1 MRLSAKV
8 SWITRFITKINKIME
23 RQLFVEG
30 SPWEPIIGYARAVKI
45 GNIIEISG
53 TTASVNGEVVGKGDV
68 YAQTRCIL
76 EKFEKV
82 LQSYG
87 ASMEDVIRTRI
98 FCTDISQWEAIGKA
112 HGEFF
117 SEIKPATGMYQ
128 ISKLIS
134 DELLVEIEATAV
146 LKG

>member
-1 MRLSAKV
+1 MKRE
-8 SWITRFITKINKIME
+8 TYT
-23 RQLFVEG
+23 EG
-30 SPWEPIIGYARAVKI
+30 SVWEPKVGYARAVKI

-53 TTASVNGEVVGKGDV
+53 TTATVNGEVVGKGDV
-68 YAQTRCIL
+68 YAQTKCIL

-82 LQSYG
+82 LNELG
-87 ASMEDVIRTRI
+87 ASMEDVVRTRI

-117 SEIKPATGMYQ
+117 SEIKPTTGMYQ

-134 DELLVEIEATAV
+134 DELLVEIEATAIH
-146 LKG
+146 KGI

>member
-1 MRLSAKV
+1 MD
-8 SWITRFITKINKIME
+8 
-23 RQLFVEG
+23 RQTFTEG
-30 SPWEPIIGYARAVKI
+30 SPWEPIIGYARAVKV
-45 GNIIEISG
+45 GNTIEISG

-68 YAQTRCIL
+68 YLQTRCIL

-82 LQSYG
+82 LEYYG
-87 ASMEDVIRTRI
+87 AGMKDVVRTRI
-98 FCTDISQWEAIGKA
+98 FCTDIAQWEAIGKA

-134 DELLVEIEATAV
+134 DDLLVEIEATAIV
-146 LKG
+146 NL

>member
-1 MRLSAKV
+1 
-8 SWITRFITKINKIME
+8 ME
-23 RQLFVEG
+23 RQTYIEG
-30 SPWEPIIGYARAVKI
+30 SPWEPIVGYARAVRI

-53 TTASVNGEVVGKGDV
+53 TTATVNGEVVGKGDV
-68 YAQTRCIL
+68 YLQTQCVL
-76 EKFEKV
+76 QKFEKV
-82 LQSYG
+82 LQELGS
-87 ASMEDVIRTRI
+87 SMKDVIRTRI

-117 SEIKPATGMYQ
+117 GEIKPATGMYQ

-146 LKG
+146 LNQ